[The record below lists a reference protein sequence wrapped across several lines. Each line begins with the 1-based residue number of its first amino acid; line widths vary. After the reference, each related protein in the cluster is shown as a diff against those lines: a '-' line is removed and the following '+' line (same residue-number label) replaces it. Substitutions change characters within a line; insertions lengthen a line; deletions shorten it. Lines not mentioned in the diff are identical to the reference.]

1 VPANLDALCEVWDAT
16 LPTPPAHSRLFHLEP
31 IGVGTP
37 QVESLTSY
45 LMRLAEAH
53 SVHLYTLIYKEIA
66 PLLERPSLYRNGI
79 LVGPFGDRSAA
90 LNGFMPTT
98 RLLVQVLERLTARRD
113 LRWLTMLPFGEVLS
127 QRNLVRRIQA
137 WCPRCFAEWEGAG
150 QPLYTPLLWTL
161 ACVTC
166 CPWHGTPLHLSCPY
180 PDCARPVS
188 PLNLQGALGFCSRC
202 QRWLGSSAA
211 TRQEEVLPS
220 SDQAWQRWVATT
232 VGDLLAAAPTCSVP
246 LTQATFAAS
255 LTALVNDLADGSI
268 ARLAQQLGSSLVTL
282 YGWRGGQRSLQLDLL
297 IHFSAQVG
305 CPPLAILQGT
315 ARAARHHP
323 KPGLPGP
330 VPPPA
335 RARQPRKQRDR
346 EETRQALEA
355 IVERNEE
362 PPRSVRAT
370 ARAFGYHAA
379 NLARLFP
386 EPCQVIAERYRAYLA
401 NKRAEGC
408 KRRCEEAR
416 QAVRLL
422 LEQGKYPSKR
432 QTELLLNKPA
442 LFREAAV
449 KAAWLEALQE
459 AGLTG

>member
-1 VPANLDALCEVWDAT
+1 VPANLNALCEVWDAT
-16 LPTPPAHSRLFHLEP
+16 LPTPPVHSRLFHLEP

-37 QVESLTSY
+37 RVESLTSY

-66 PLLERPSLYRNGI
+66 PLLERPSIYRNGI

-90 LNGFMPTT
+90 LNGYMPTT
-98 RLLVQVLERLTARRD
+98 RLLVQVVERLTARRE
-113 LRWLTMLPFGEVLS
+113 LRWLTMLTFADVLS
-127 QRNLVRRIQA
+127 QRNLVRRTQA
-137 WCPRCFAEWEGAG
+137 WCPHCYEEWQGAG
-150 QPLYTPLLWTL
+150 QPLYTPLLWAL
-161 ACVTC
+161 ACITY
-166 CPWHGTPLHLSCPY
+166 CPWHGTPLSVCCPY

-188 PLNLQGALGFCSRC
+188 PLNLQGTLGFCSRC

-211 TRQEEVLPS
+211 APEEGVIPS
-220 SDQAWQRWVATT
+220 SDQTWQQWVAAT
-232 VGDLLAAAPTCSVP
+232 VGDLLATAATCSVP
-246 LTQATFAAS
+246 PTQATFAAS
-255 LTALVNDLADGSI
+255 LTALVNDLAEGSI
-268 ARLAQQLGSSLVTL
+268 ARLAEQIGSSLMTL
-282 YGWRGGQRSLQLDLL
+282 YGWRSGQRSLQLDLL
-297 IHFSAQVG
+297 IYFSAQVG

-315 ARAARHHP
+315 ARATREQP
-323 KPGLPGP
+323 KPDLTGP
-330 VPPPA
+330 VPSPA
-335 RARQPRKQRDR
+335 RVRQPRKQRDR
-346 EETRQALEA
+346 DETRQALEA
-355 IVERNEE
+355 IVERNEQ
-362 PPRSVRAT
+362 PPRSLRAT
-370 ARAFGYHAA
+370 AREFGYHAA

-386 EPCQVIAERYRAYLA
+386 EPCQVIADRYRAYLT

-416 QAVRLL
+416 QAVRRL

>member
-1 VPANLDALCEVWDAT
+1 
-16 LPTPPAHSRLFHLEP
+16 
-31 IGVGTP
+31 
-37 QVESLTSY
+37 
-45 LMRLAEAH
+45 MRLAEAH
-53 SVHLYTLIYKEIA
+53 CVHPYTLIYKEIA

-98 RLLVQVLERLTARRD
+98 QLLVQVVERLTARWE
-113 LRWLTMLPFGEVLS
+113 LRWLTMLPFGKVLS
-127 QRNLVRRIQA
+127 QRNLLRRAKA
-137 WCPRCFAEWEGAG
+137 WCPRCYEGWQHAG
-150 QPLYTPLLWTL
+150 QTLYTPLLWAL
-161 ACVTC
+161 ACVTY
-166 CPWHGTPLHLSCPY
+166 CPWHGTPLHQSCPY

-188 PLNLQGALGFCSRC
+188 PLNLQGSLGFCSRC
-202 QRWLGSSAA
+202 QRWLGSSDA
-211 TRQEEVLPS
+211 TPEENGILPS
-220 SDQAWQRWVATT
+220 DQTWQQWVAAT
-232 VGDLLAAAPTCSVP
+232 VGDLLATAPTCSTSP
-246 LTQATFAAS
+246 TQATFAAS

-268 ARLAQQLGSSLVTL
+268 ARLAQQSGSSLMTL

-315 ARAARHHP
+315 ARAARLHP
-323 KPGLPGP
+323 KQALTAP

-335 RARQPRKQRDR
+335 RARLPRKQRDR

-355 IVERNEE
+355 IVERNEQ

-370 ARAFGYHAA
+370 AREFGYHAA

-386 EPCQVIAERYRAYLA
+386 EPCQVIADRYRAYLA
-401 NKRAEGC
+401 NKRTEGC
-408 KRRCEEAR
+408 TRRCEEAR
-416 QAVRLL
+416 RAVRLL
-422 LEQGKYPSKR
+422 LEQGRYPSKR

-449 KAAWLEALQE
+449 KAAWREALQE